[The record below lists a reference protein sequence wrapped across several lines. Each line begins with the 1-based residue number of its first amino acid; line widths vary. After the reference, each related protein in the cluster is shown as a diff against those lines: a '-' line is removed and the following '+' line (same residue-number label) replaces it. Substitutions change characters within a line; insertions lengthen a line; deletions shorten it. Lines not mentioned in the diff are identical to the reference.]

1 MQKLFKL
8 FILFLLLAALGIG
21 AALYAAVFKWRSTSA
36 GELDIPPGTSV
47 VKIGRML
54 EQAHVIRTP
63 QIFAFWVRLSG
74 KQGRLKAGYYIFEPD
89 KTLAEV
95 ADMIEAGRVKA
106 FNFTIVEGWS
116 IADVANSLKS
126 QTFSQYSDL
135 PAEFARLARDPQ
147 FIASLGL
154 SNVASLE
161 GYIFPE
167 TYQVT
172 YSTTAADLLRQAV
185 GRFNAVFTDAWRQ
198 RGKGM
203 GFTEQQVVT
212 LASIV
217 EKETGKADER
227 PLIASVFLNRLKRGM
242 LLQSDPT
249 TIYGLERFDGNLR
262 KQDLSDPHPYNTY
275 VHAGLQPGPIASPGK
290 ESLQAALFP
299 AETDY
304 LYFVSLNDGSHVF
317 SRNLA
322 EHTRA

>member
-1 MQKLFKL
+1 M
-8 FILFLLLAALGIG
+8 
-21 AALYAAVFKWRSTSA
+21 
-36 GELDIPPGTSV
+36 
-47 VKIGRML
+47 
-54 EQAHVIRTP
+54 
-63 QIFAFWVRLSG
+63 
-74 KQGRLKAGYYIFEPD
+74 
-89 KTLAEV
+89 
-95 ADMIEAGRVKA
+95 
-106 FNFTIVEGWS
+106 
-116 IADVANSLKS
+116 
-126 QTFSQYSDL
+126 
-135 PAEFARLARDPQ
+135 
-147 FIASLGL
+147 
-154 SNVASLE
+154 
-161 GYIFPE
+161 
-167 TYQVT
+167 T

-275 VHAGLQPGPIASPGK
+275 VHAGLPPGPIASPGK

-304 LYFVSLNDGSHVF
+304 LYFVSRNDGSHVF

-322 EHTRA
+322 EHTRAVMEFQVRGKNR